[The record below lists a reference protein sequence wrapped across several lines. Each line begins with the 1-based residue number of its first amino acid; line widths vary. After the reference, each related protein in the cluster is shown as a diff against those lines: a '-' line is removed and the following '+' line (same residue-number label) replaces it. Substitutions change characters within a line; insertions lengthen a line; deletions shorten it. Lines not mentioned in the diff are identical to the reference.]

1 MIKCISK
8 QIVSHIQYKCLSA
21 YMTQVIIS
29 PIFQGNNVCRYL
41 YRSLRGFNR
50 VHLSNL
56 QYCTILYCTVIYS
69 ILLQALLVGLR
80 LFQAD
85 QFINLGLYDIVFYKD
100 NMMWIFLS
108 TIFHN
113 YLVCCATKEGSYLT
127 R

>member
-1 MIKCISK
+1 MCADINI
-8 QIVSHIQYKCLSA
+8 
-21 YMTQVIIS
+21 
-29 PIFQGNNVCRYL
+29 

-50 VHLSNL
+50 VHLSAL

-100 NMMWIFLS
+100 NML
-108 TIFHN
+108 
-113 YLVCCATKEGSYLT
+113 
-127 R
+127 

>member
-56 QYCTILYCTVIYS
+56 QYFTILYCTVIYS

-100 NMMWIFLS
+100 NML
-108 TIFHN
+108 
-113 YLVCCATKEGSYLT
+113 
-127 R
+127 